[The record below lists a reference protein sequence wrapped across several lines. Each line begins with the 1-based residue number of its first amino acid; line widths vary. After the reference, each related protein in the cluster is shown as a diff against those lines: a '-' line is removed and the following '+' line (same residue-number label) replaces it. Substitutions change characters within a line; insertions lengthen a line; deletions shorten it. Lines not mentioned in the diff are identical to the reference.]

1 MVGAVVSQIGLPT
14 LIVREAS
21 RYGTTASWQKFRG
34 LLSKALKLAA
44 GAGGLCLALL
54 VAFVYAAADSIPA
67 IEKDTALVALFLVP
81 LILMNR
87 LGGSVLR
94 GLGFVVKGQLAEQL
108 LRPGIFL
115 FFLAVSVALY
125 WAGSLSA
132 HVAMSLH
139 VLAAFA
145 AFVIGAVLVKRS
157 IPNVI
162 IHTSADYSDWN
173 RWKTSLVPL
182 SLIAGLQF
190 LNGQIDILLLGVF
203 REPEDVGIYRVAHQ
217 AASVVNMTLFAIA
230 LTVEPSIAR
239 LHVSGDRAQ
248 MQDIVAVT
256 GRMAFGLSFLM
267 TSFLVLFGEQLLSF
281 VFGEEYISAYVPMAI
296 LCIGQVGLA
305 LAGWAVL
312 VLNMTGNETVTA
324 RVTVVAAASNL
335 VLNAALIPPFGM
347 YGAATATAST
357 VLIWKLI
364 LAYVAQYRTG
374 IRTIIVPP
382 ARRPQPK

>member
-21 RYGTTASWQKFRG
+21 RYGTTGSWGKFRG
-34 LLSKALKLAA
+34 LLSTAGKLAA
-44 GAGGLCLALL
+44 GAAGLCVALL
-54 VAFVYAAADSIPA
+54 VGFVYAAANSVPS
-67 IEKDTALVALFLVP
+67 IEKDTALVAFFLVP
-81 LILMNR
+81 LILLNR

-94 GLGFVVKGQLAEQL
+94 GLGFVIKGQLAEQL

-115 FFLAVSVALY
+115 LFFAVAA
-125 WAGSLSA
+125 AGCGAVGLDA
-132 HVAMSLH
+132 RVAMSLH
-139 VLAAFA
+139 VLAALV

-162 IHTSADYSDWN
+162 MHTGGDYSDWG
-173 RWKTSLVPL
+173 RWKKSLVPL

-239 LHVSGDRAQ
+239 LHVNGDRAQ
-248 MQDIVAVT
+248 LQDVVAVT
-256 GRMAFGLSFLM
+256 GRMAFALSLAM
-267 TSFLVLFGEQLLSF
+267 TGVLVLFGEQLLVL
-281 VFGEEYISAYVPMAI
+281 VFGEEYVFAYAPMAI

-312 VLNMTGNETVTA
+312 MLNMTGNESITA
-324 RVTVVAAASNL
+324 RFTVVAAASNL
-335 VLNAALIPPFGM
+335 ILNAALIPPFGM
-347 YGAATATAST
+347 YGAAAATAST
-357 VLIWKLI
+357 VLIWKLV

-382 ARRPQPK
+382 SRRGQSK